1 MVFSGVVNGKD
12 IGLQYVISS
21 HFQSALSR
29 QIAAI
34 YCLYVRGVGLQ
45 MRVKQNGTGLFYVFV
60 IRRCQGEWIVFA
72 GGCSI

>member
-29 QIAAI
+29 RIAAI

-45 MRVKQNGTGLFYVFV
+45 MRVKQNDLRMALAFSM
-60 IRRCQGEWIVFA
+60 CL
-72 GGCSI
+72 S